1 MISDKCLP
9 ATILRCHMLPI
20 IILVIVFLLIAVR
33 QVGRFRFEI
42 WQVMCAGAAAVLLT
56 GGIKPAAALKAIDPD
71 VMLFLFG
78 MFAAGQVF
86 ELSGWLAHA
95 KYEVFK
101 RARTEEGLLL
111 MLVFFMGI
119 ASAFLMNDTLA
130 IIGTPVALLL
140 ARKHGISPK
149 ALLLA
154 LAFSITVGSVMS
166 PIGNPQNLLVAVK
179 GGIAAPFLTFLKY
192 LAIPTLIN
200 LAIVFLLVRHLY
212 REEFTAARLS
222 HSQEPVKDKA
232 LARLARATASVL
244 ALMIAAKIILA
255 ALNPALDFRLT
266 WIAAAAA
273 APGLLFSPRRF
284 EILRKT
290 DWSTLA
296 FFAAMFVLMQ
306 GVWDT
311 GFFQGLIARS
321 GAVITGLVPI
331 MAVSVIMSQFISNV
345 PLVALYLPMLRHA
358 GVGTPELMALAAAST
373 FAGNLF
379 ILGAASNVII
389 IQTAEQK
396 AGATITFPEFARI
409 GIPLTFINAII
420 YWVFLKFL

>member
-1 MISDKCLP
+1 MFP
-9 ATILRCHMLPI
+9 
-20 IILVIVFLLIAVR
+20 ILVLLAVFLLIAVR
-33 QVGRFRFEI
+33 RVGRFRFEI
-42 WQVMCAGAAAVLLT
+42 WQVMCAGAAAVLLA
-56 GGIKPAAALKAIDPD
+56 GGIKPAAALAAIDLD

-101 RARTEEGLLL
+101 RARTGESLLL
-111 MLVFFMGI
+111 LLVFFMGI

-130 IIGTPVALLL
+130 VIGTPVALLL
-140 ARKHGISPK
+140 ARKHGIAPK

-179 GGIAAPFLTFLKY
+179 GDVAAPFLTFFKY

-200 LAIVFLLVRHLY
+200 LGVVFLLVRYFY
-212 REEFTAARLS
+212 RQEFRTVALT
-222 HSQEPVKDKA
+222 HSQESVKDKELA
-232 LARLARATASVL
+232 LIAKITAVVL
-244 ALMIAAKIILA
+244 VLMIAAKI
-255 ALNPALDFRLT
+255 ALVSINPALDFRLT
-266 WIAAAAA
+266 WIALAATL
-273 APGLLFSPRRF
+273 PGLAFSPRRF

-296 FFAAMFVLMQ
+296 FFAAMFILMQ
-306 GVWDT
+306 SVWDT
-311 GFFQGLIARS
+311 GFFQGLIS
-321 GAVITGLVPI
+321 STGADIAGLGPI
-331 MAVSVIMSQFISNV
+331 MAVSVLMSQLISNV
-345 PLVALYLPMLRHA
+345 PLVALYLPVLRHA
-358 GVGTPELMALAAAST
+358 GAGTPELMALAAAST

-389 IQTAEQK
+389 IQNAEKK
-396 AGATITFPEFARI
+396 AGATITFLEFARV
-409 GIPLTFINAII
+409 GVPLTCINAII
-420 YWVFLKFL
+420 YWFFLRFT

>member
-1 MISDKCLP
+1 MFP
-9 ATILRCHMLPI
+9 V
-20 IILVIVFLLIAVR
+20 LVLLAVFLLIAVR

-42 WQVMCAGAAAVLLT
+42 WQVMCAGAAAVLLS
-56 GGIKPAAALKAIDPD
+56 GGIKPAAALAAIDPD

-111 MLVFFMGI
+111 LLVFFMGL

-140 ARKHGISPK
+140 ARKHGIAPK

-179 GGIAAPFLTFLKY
+179 GEVAAPFHTFFKY
-192 LAIPTLIN
+192 LAIPTFIN
-200 LAIVFLLVRHLY
+200 LGAVFLLVRFFY
-212 REEFTAARLS
+212 RQEFRKVALT
-222 HSQEPVKDKA
+222 HSQEPVKDKE
-232 LARLARATASVL
+232 L
-244 ALMIAAKIILA
+244 ALLAKITAGVLCLTIAAKI
-255 ALNPALDFRLT
+255 ALVSINPALDFRLT
-266 WIAAAAA
+266 WIALAAAL
-273 APGLLFSPRRF
+273 PGLLFSPRRF
-284 EILRKT
+284 EVLRKT

-296 FFAAMFVLMQ
+296 FFAAMFVLMRS
-306 GVWDT
+306 VWDT

-321 GAVITGLVPI
+321 GADIAGLGPI
-331 MAVSVIMSQFISNV
+331 MAVSVLMSQLISNV
-345 PLVALYLPMLRHA
+345 PLVALYLPMLRQA
-358 GVGTPELMALAAAST
+358 GAGTPELMALAAAST

-389 IQTAEQK
+389 IQNAEKK
-396 AGATITFPEFARI
+396 AGTTITFFEFARV
-409 GIPLTFINAII
+409 GVPLTFINGII
-420 YWVFLKFL
+420 YWVFLRFI

>member
-1 MISDKCLP
+1 
-9 ATILRCHMLPI
+9 MLPI
-20 IILVIVFLLIAVR
+20 IILAAVFLLIAVR

-56 GGIKPAAALKAIDPD
+56 GGIEPAAALAAIDPD

-86 ELSGWLAHA
+86 ELSGWLAHV

-101 RARTEEGLLL
+101 RARTEESLLL
-111 MLVFFMGI
+111 LLVFFMGI
-119 ASAFLMNDTLA
+119 ASALLMNDTLA

-140 ARKHGISPK
+140 ARKHGIAPK

-179 GGIAAPFLTFLKY
+179 GEVAAPFLTFFKY
-192 LAIPTLIN
+192 LALPTLIN
-200 LAIVFLLVRHLY
+200 LFFVFLLVRFFY
-212 REEFTAARLS
+212 PQEFKKVSLT
-222 HSQEPVKDKA
+222 HSQEPVKDKELA
-232 LARLARATASVL
+232 LLAKLTAAVL
-244 ALMIAAKIILA
+244 ALMIAAKIILVS
-255 ALNPALDFRLT
+255 LDPAYDFPLT
-266 WIAAAAA
+266 WIALAAAL
-273 APGLLFSPRRF
+273 PGLLFSPRRF
-284 EILRKT
+284 EIARKT
-290 DWSTLA
+290 DWSTLG
-296 FFAAMFVLMQ
+296 FFAAMFILMQ
-306 GVWDT
+306 SVWDT

-321 GAVITGLVPI
+321 GADISGLGPI
-331 MAVSVIMSQFISNV
+331 MAVSVIMSQLISNV
-345 PLVALYLPMLRHA
+345 PLVALYLPLLRHSGA
-358 GVGTPELMALAAAST
+358 GTPELMALAAAST

-389 IQTAEQK
+389 IQNAEKK
-396 AGATITFPEFARI
+396 AGQTITFPEFARM

-420 YWVFLKFL
+420 YWVFLKFV